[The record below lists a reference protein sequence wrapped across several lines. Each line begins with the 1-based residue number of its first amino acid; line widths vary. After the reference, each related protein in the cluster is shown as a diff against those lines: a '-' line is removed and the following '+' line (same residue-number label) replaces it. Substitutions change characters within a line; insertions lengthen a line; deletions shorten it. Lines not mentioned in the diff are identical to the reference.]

1 MNTSKISILQKLFK
15 WCFLGY
21 LAVLPMSNTIALRN
35 LLLFAL
41 VCFVLFFTIFWRSRL
56 EILSFTGYRHVP
68 LIVVLWIVFLS
79 LFPLWAVQTDVAW
92 QNLRGQWIQSIFAWI
107 VGFGAVLLLGK
118 RGPSIWALALA
129 SAFPLAVHLLLY
141 IAAWGGI
148 LTGDFYANPSIASV
162 WTAFSRALNSDAAM
176 TWNWQSI
183 PIGFLGIEPMHGNL
197 GYAACQAIVLIS
209 ACFCIAWHDQNKY
222 RLWRATLFII
232 LCFLSLFIAQSR
244 GAILFGLIM
253 LLTTAVIYFYKC
265 SANSTIKAS
274 KQETNK
280 WPILKIGAA
289 AAIGLLLIAAFQS
302 IRHQERWY
310 SMADKVEIGLLSEK
324 PLNLLC
330 NGVSSQVEAQI
341 RERFADRDPAYVQV
355 LLNGLKGQD
364 GGRILLMR
372 VGIDLVLE
380 NPRGLD
386 GSMHSYQKL
395 IKEKCGHE
403 PTLYFSHA
411 HQGWIDLALALGW
424 VGALLFSWMIICFFR
439 IGFSNMKILV
449 TRPWAIALFLT
460 STFWMLRGFADEVY
474 REHYLQMQGLMLA
487 YIFGRLLL
495 ELTQDKFN
503 DITKFIQIDG

>member
-1 MNTSKISILQKLFK
+1 MNTSGISIFQKLFK
-15 WCFLGY
+15 CCFFGY

-41 VCFVLFFTIFWRSRL
+41 VCSVLVFTSFWRSRL
-56 EILSFTGYRHVP
+56 EISLFTGSRHVP

-148 LTGDFYANPSIASV
+148 LTGDFYTNPSIASV
-162 WTAFSRALNSDAAM
+162 WTAFGRELNSDVAM

-183 PIGFLGIEPMHGNL
+183 PSVFLGIEPMHGNL
-197 GYAACQAIVLIS
+197 GYAACQSIVLFS
-209 ACFCIAWHDQNKY
+209 ACFCVDWRDKNKY
-222 RLWRATLFII
+222 RLWGASLFIV
-232 LCFLSLFIAQSR
+232 LCFVSLFIAQSR
-244 GAILFGLIM
+244 GAILFGLFM
-253 LLTTAVIYFYKC
+253 LLNAAVIYFYKC
-265 SANSTIKAS
+265 SEISTIKVP
-274 KQETNK
+274 KQEKNK
-280 WPILKIGAA
+280 WHILKIGAA
-289 AAIGLLLIAAFQS
+289 ATIGLLLIAVFQS

-310 SMADKVEIGLLSEK
+310 SMADKVEIGLLSEN

-330 NGVSSQVEAQI
+330 NGVSSQVEAKI
-341 RERFADRDPAYVQV
+341 RERFADRDPAYIQV
-355 LLNGLKGQD
+355 LLDGLKGQD

-424 VGALLFSWMIICFFR
+424 IGVLLFAWMMIYFFR
-439 IGFSNMKILV
+439 MGLSNMKILV
-449 TRPWAIALFLT
+449 TRPWAIALFLI
-460 STFWMLRGFADEVY
+460 STFWIFRGFADEVY

-487 YIFGRLLL
+487 YLFGRLLL
-495 ELTQDKFN
+495 ESKLGKVN
-503 DITKFIQIDG
+503 KITKTLQRDG